1 MMVRKTSKRFSYNPD
16 SEILKAPQHIR
27 YNGKDYIVF
36 AADNDLKILNRRGK
50 IRIDVKE
57 SINFSDQNI
66 YFYNNKFST
75 IDTKGE
81 LVQVDIKGRVANK
94 PLVLMHKQI

>member
-1 MMVRKTSKRFSYNPD
+1 M
-16 SEILKAPQHIR
+16 ILKPIH
-27 YNGKDYIVF
+27 
-36 AADNDLKILNRRGK
+36 DNDLKILNRRGK

-75 IDTKGE
+75 IDTRPS
-81 LVQVDIKGRVANK
+81 ISTSIRF
-94 PLVLMHKQI
+94 